1 MSTTDSLDALRR
13 ANPRGDEEFAAFVDA
28 GMEAVRS
35 RVDTDHGP
43 ARIPAW
49 SRRRRILPA
58 LAAAVVVAGVGAFA
72 LSTVG
77 SHGTEDA
84 FAAVRNAARVTA
96 ASAKHSGTVSVTM
109 THDGQAWAGKTI
121 RWNGEDVA
129 IVDDPSEARPRAG
142 VMLVVHNTLYGI
154 DPRDGRWIDLGPPS
168 SIDPGS
174 GTTPTEQLAAVREDV
189 GGPTLRRILGGITGL
204 TTEAGPGG
212 ATVYR
217 GQVPAGLIA
226 REQGFKEGQT
236 IRVLPFGY
244 VAHDQA
250 ADPANPLDV
259 AVTVADGVVR
269 RLAVSWG
276 TWTYTVD
283 YRGLGSTPA
292 PQAPKNAR
300 SLLKER
306 GLG

>member
-13 ANPRGDEEFAAFVDA
+13 ASPRAARHDVATDT
-28 GMEAVRS
+28 EALR
-35 RVDTDHGP
+35 
-43 ARIPAW
+43 ARIDTSRLPVRP
-49 SRRRRILPA
+49 RRRRRRLVPA
-58 LAAAVVVAGVGAFA
+58 VAVAALVAATAFLVVSSF
-72 LSTVG
+72 G
-77 SHGTEDA
+77 SHGSEDA
-84 FAAVRNAARVTA
+84 FAAVRKAARVTA
-96 ASAKHSGTVSVTM
+96 ASARHSGTVVVTM

-121 RWNGEDVA
+121 RWNGEDIA

-142 VMLVVHNTLYGI
+142 VMLVVDNRLYGI
-154 DPRDGRWIDLGPPS
+154 DPGDGRWIDLGPPS
-168 SIDPGS
+168 SIDPDS

-189 GGPTLRRILGGITGL
+189 GGATLRRILGGITGL
-204 TTEAGPGG
+204 TTEAGADG

-250 ADPANPLDV
+250 ADPTNPLDV

-269 RLAVSWG
+269 ELAVSWG
-276 TWTYTVD
+276 TWTYTVG
-283 YRGLGSTPA
+283 YRRLGSTPA
-292 PQAPKNAR
+292 PEAPRNAR
-300 SLLKER
+300 SLLRER